1 MTQQQTRERRRRII
15 LGEKQVVEPQQRLQ
29 QRVLRKLAKQ
39 TVDPSGKY
47 GVGVQ
52 EIPSHMFSP
61 ERKTYQTLL
70 QEYSKKQQSKTPNR
84 RGYLYQVPLEKKRRF
99 FMIRNLK
106 ENVRPFN
113 TFLLLNLLY
122 DEDFINNMKQM
133 YFHKQQNQVRFLKQS
148 LLDFYFG
155 FWQGNDVWIIQY
167 ENPIEGSVWV
177 RPSVIETPHAT
188 LATTTSDEWSENE
201 NTMKFLKKLKR
212 IATYKIPHS

>member
-1 MTQQQTRERRRRII
+1 
-15 LGEKQVVEPQQRLQ
+15 
-29 QRVLRKLAKQ
+29 
-39 TVDPSGKY
+39 
-47 GVGVQ
+47 
-52 EIPSHMFSP
+52 
-61 ERKTYQTLL
+61 
-70 QEYSKKQQSKTPNR
+70 
-84 RGYLYQVPLEKKRRF
+84 
-99 FMIRNLK
+99 MIRNLK